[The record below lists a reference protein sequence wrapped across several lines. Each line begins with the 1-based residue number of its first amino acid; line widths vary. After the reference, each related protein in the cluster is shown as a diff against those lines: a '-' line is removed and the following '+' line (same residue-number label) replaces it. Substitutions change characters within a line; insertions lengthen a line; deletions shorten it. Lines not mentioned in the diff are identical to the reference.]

1 MLASLYSLL
10 FKTEDYDSTKGTLIG
25 LLILLVGLLATFT
38 LYSIALV
45 DETTDNNPSKKQ
57 DQLRT
62 IIVAGF
68 TLSTLIS
75 VFVGFSINR
84 YNFCKAIPDICV
96 LDLLD
101 DKKDK
106 LRSKLFMKKLE
117 LAFSDPKNI
126 LQRCVSCSTLYTK
139 K

>member
-1 MLASLYSLL
+1 MSCINSGLIQQLARQ
-10 FKTEDYDSTKGTLIG
+10 
-25 LLILLVGLLATFT
+25 V
-38 LYSIALV
+38 
-45 DETTDNNPSKKQ
+45 
-57 DQLRT
+57 
-62 IIVAGF
+62 
-68 TLSTLIS
+68 
-75 VFVGFSINR
+75 
-84 YNFCKAIPDICV
+84 DICV